1 MESAPLIDKPMTL
14 KTRCLALILIIAA
27 AWVDD
32 LQVRTGVCR
41 LPVQTFASER
51 EFVLLSVEFR
61 LDVLEK
67 IESSHAVSLDFQPV
81 IVELHV
87 PLALSVS
94 SHEPRLFS
102 SADMCYLF
110 MSLQC

>member
-1 MESAPLIDKPMTL
+1 MTL
-14 KTRCLALILIIAA
+14 KTRCLALILTIAA
-27 AWVDD
+27 AWVGD
-32 LQVRTGVCR
+32 LQAKTGVR
-41 LPVQTFASER
+41 ELPVQPFACAQ

-67 IESSHAVSLDFQPV
+67 IESSHAVTLDFQPAL
-81 IVELHV
+81 VELSGS
-87 PLALSVS
+87 LAFSVS

>member
-1 MESAPLIDKPMTL
+1 MIL
-14 KTRCLALILIIAA
+14 KARCLALILIIAA
-27 AWVDD
+27 AWAND
-32 LQVRTGVCR
+32 LHATAGVRN
-41 LPVQTFASER
+41 LPVQPFACEQ

-81 IVELHV
+81 IVELHL
-87 PLALSVS
+87 PLAFSVS

>member
-1 MESAPLIDKPMTL
+1 MTL

-27 AWVDD
+27 AWIGD
-32 LQVRTGVCR
+32 LQARSGVNR
-41 LPVQTFASER
+41 LPVQPFACAQ

-67 IESSHAVSLDFQPV
+67 IESSHAVTLDFQPA
-81 IVELHV
+81 IVELSGSF
-87 PLALSVS
+87 SVS
-94 SHEPRLFS
+94 SHEPRIFS
-102 SADMCYLF
+102 CADMCYLF